1 MSSRWP
7 KSDLAALLG
16 IQHPIILSPM
26 SLSGTPAL
34 AAAVTNAGGMGSLG
48 FAELSE
54 GEMRAQFEATRAL
67 TKGPFNINFF
77 VHQPPVVPTDGA
89 AVMRER
95 LSPYYRE
102 LGLGEVPE
110 LSCPVEPLGGETLEL
125 VLELEP
131 DVVSFHFGLPRPDMV
146 DALKS
151 AGTVILSSATTVSEA
166 RTLESAG
173 ADAIVAQGSE
183 AGGHRGS
190 FEEPL
195 AAGTVGTLALVPQVA
210 DAVSVPVIA
219 AGGIADGRGI
229 AAAFALGASGVQMG
243 TAFLPCPE
251 SGASPLYRKVLA
263 GLRDDG
269 TRLSRLYTGRL
280 ARFVVDRLV
289 DEMAPYEDAA
299 APYPLQESLTSA
311 LYTDSTK
318 RESADFGAL
327 LSGQAAPLNRVL
339 PAAELVDT
347 LVAEAQ
353 AVLREK

>member
-1 MSSRWP
+1 MSSAWP
-7 KSDLAALLG
+7 RDGFTGLLG
-16 IQHPIILSPM
+16 IEHPLVLSPM

-48 FAELSE
+48 CAEMSS
-54 GEMRAQFEATRAL
+54 GELRESFEATRAL

-77 VHQPPVVPTDGA
+77 VHQPPVAPSDGA
-89 AVMRER
+89 AAMREK
-95 LSPYYRE
+95 LAPYYQE

-110 LSCPVEPLGGETLEL
+110 LSCPFEPFGRETLEL
-125 VLELEP
+125 VLDLEP
-131 DVVSFHFGLPRPDMV
+131 DVVSFHFGLPRPDMI

-151 AGTVILSSATTVSEA
+151 AGATILSSATTVSEA

-173 ADAIVAQGSE
+173 ADAIIAQGSE

-195 AAGTVGTLALVPQVA
+195 ASGTVGTLALVPQVA

-280 ARFVVDRLV
+280 ARFIVDRLV
-289 DEMAPYEDAA
+289 DEMAPYEDDS

-311 LYTDSTK
+311 LFTDSTN
-318 RESADFGAL
+318 RESADFGVL
-327 LSGQAAPLNRVL
+327 LSGQAAPLNRTL
-339 PAAELVDT
+339 PAADLVNT
-347 LVAEAQ
+347 LVAEARS
-353 AVLREK
+353 VLGK

>member
-1 MSSRWP
+1 MSTGWP
-7 KSDLAALLG
+7 KSDLTDLLG
-16 IQHPIILSPM
+16 IEHPLILAPM
-26 SLSGTPAL
+26 SLSDTPAL

-48 FAELSE
+48 CAEMSHRELRE
-54 GEMRAQFEATRAL
+54 NFEATRAL

-77 VHQPPVVPTDGA
+77 VHQPPVTPPDGA
-89 AVMRER
+89 AAMREK
-95 LSPYYRE
+95 LAPYYQE

-110 LSCPVEPLGGETLEL
+110 LSCPFEPFGRETLEL

-131 DVVSFHFGLPRPDMV
+131 DVVSFHFGLPRPDMI

-151 AGTVILSSATTVSEA
+151 AGAIILSTATTVSEA
-166 RTLESAG
+166 RALESTG
-173 ADAIVAQGSE
+173 ADAIIAQGSE

-219 AGGIADGRGI
+219 AGGVADGRGI
-229 AAAFALGASGVQMG
+229 AAALALGASGVLMG
-243 TAFLPCPE
+243 TAFLTCPE
-251 SGASPLYRKVLA
+251 SGASSLYRKVLA

-280 ARFVVDRLV
+280 ARFIVDRLV
-289 DEMAPYEDAA
+289 GELASCEDDA

-311 LYTDSTK
+311 LFTDSTR
-318 RESADFGAL
+318 RESADFGVL

-347 LVAEAQ
+347 LVAEAHS
-353 AVLREK
+353 VLHDR

>member
-1 MSSRWP
+1 MSTAWP
-7 KSDLAALLG
+7 RDDLTGLLG
-16 IQHPIILSPM
+16 IEHPLILSPM
-26 SLSGTPAL
+26 SLSSTPAL

-48 FAELSE
+48 CAEMPHRE
-54 GEMRAQFEATRAL
+54 VRAQFEATREL
-67 TKGPFNINFF
+67 TEGPFNINFF
-77 VHQPPVVPTDGA
+77 VHQPPAVPSDGA
-89 AVMRER
+89 AVMREK
-95 LSPYYRE
+95 LSPYYQE

-110 LSCPVEPLGGETLEL
+110 LSCPFEPFGRETLEL

-131 DVVSFHFGLPRPDMV
+131 DVVSFHFGLPQPDMI

-151 AGTVILSSATTVSEA
+151 AGATILSSATTVSEA
-166 RTLESAG
+166 RTLASAG
-173 ADAIVAQGSE
+173 ADAIIAQGSE

-190 FEEPL
+190 FEDPL
-195 AAGTVGTLALVPQVA
+195 VSGAVGTLALVPQVV

-280 ARFVVDRLV
+280 ARFIVDRLV
-289 DEMAPYEDAA
+289 GELASFEDEA
-299 APYPLQESLTSA
+299 APFPLQESLTSA
-311 LYTDSTK
+311 LFTDSTK
-318 RESADFGAL
+318 RESADFGVL
-327 LSGQAAPLNRVL
+327 LSGQAAPLNRIL

-347 LVAEAQ
+347 LVAEAK
-353 AVLREK
+353 AVLRER

>member
-1 MSSRWP
+1 MSTRWP
-7 KSDLAALLG
+7 RSDLTTLLR
-16 IQHPIILSPM
+16 IEHPIILSPM

-34 AAAVTNAGGMGSLG
+34 AAAVSNAGGMGSLG
-48 FAELSE
+48 CAEMSHRELRE
-54 GEMRAQFEATRAL
+54 NFEATRAL

-77 VHQPPVVPTDGA
+77 VHQPPVAPPDGA
-89 AVMRER
+89 AAMREK
-95 LSPYYRE
+95 LAPYYQE

-110 LSCPVEPLGGETLEL
+110 LSCPFEPFARGTLEL

-131 DVVSFHFGLPRPDMV
+131 DVVSFHFGLPRPDMI

-151 AGTVILSSATTVSEA
+151 AGATILSSATTVSEA

-173 ADAIVAQGSE
+173 ADAIIAQGSE

-195 AAGTVGTLALVPQVA
+195 ASGTVGTLALVPQVA

-280 ARFVVDRLV
+280 ARFIVDRLV
-289 DEMAPYEDAA
+289 DEMAPYEDDS

-311 LYTDSTK
+311 LFTDSTN
-318 RESADFGAL
+318 RESADFGVL
-327 LSGQAAPLNRVL
+327 LSGQAAPLNRTL
-339 PAAELVDT
+339 PAADLVNT
-347 LVAEAQ
+347 LVAEARS
-353 AVLREK
+353 VLGK